1 VVLATDGGDE
11 AIAFARDGCDVPG
24 GPFPIAQRFA
34 QTCDLCPETA
44 RVHHEIA
51 PHARDQFLVAD
62 DLACMLNEHDQD
74 IERPVTQW
82 ERDAVLLDLARGR
95 EKPKRPE

>member
-1 VVLATDGGDE
+1 
-11 AIAFARDGCDVPG
+11 
-24 GPFPIAQRFA
+24 
-34 QTCDLCPETA
+34 
-44 RVHHEIA
+44 
-51 PHARDQFLVAD
+51 VAD